1 MIDLAEAILKPDIPR
16 RTGPS
21 ADSFLRDLP
30 EVTAQSIPVI
40 NRWCQPLTPYRVVMA
55 GKPYRLVANLGTAP
69 ETACRIP
76 FGYGSHL
83 AVASLTDRFIERVLA
98 ANYDVEQV
106 NGLPEHQQQLLLE
119 LGFSDF
125 IQTVEEACG
134 MPLTLCP
141 AAEKVDP
148 LNRIDLEF
156 LLVSEEDDFQT
167 RLWLEMPIGEA
178 ERLITHFESSCSVLS
193 NSSNKLPLMVSIK
206 AGWQILYRDEI
217 GGLAKD
223 DIIMLQHSTDHYWA
237 SIQGRAA
244 ASLRSLNGGDFKITS
259 QLFSRVPQAPDDAL
273 IGTEHFHYSESSQ
286 QSEVS
291 MDNQLPNNH
300 QVSSLEDVP
309 LCLVC
314 EVGRLEMPLDSVRQ
328 LGEGSILKIKGD
340 REEVVQV
347 MMNGQKIARGELI
360 KVGDGLGV
368 RLTKLY
374 INE

>member
-30 EVTAQSIPVI
+30 EVNAQSISVI

-55 GKPYRLVANLGTAP
+55 GRPYRLVANLGSAPDTAY
-69 ETACRIP
+69 RIP
-76 FGYGSHL
+76 FGCGGHL
-83 AVASLTDRFIERVLA
+83 AVASLSGRLIERVLA
-98 ANYDVEQV
+98 ADYNIDEV
-106 NGLPEHQQQLLLE
+106 NGLPECQQQLLLE

-125 IQTVEEACG
+125 ILSVEEACG
-134 MPLTLCP
+134 LPLTFRP
-141 AAEKVDP
+141 KTDAVDP

-167 RLWLEMPIGEA
+167 RVWLEMPIAES

-193 NSSNKLPLMVSIK
+193 SSSNNLPLMVSIR

-217 GGLAKD
+217 DNLAKD
-223 DIIMLQHSTDHYWA
+223 DVIMLQHSTDHYWVA
-237 SIQGRAA
+237 IQGRAT
-244 ASLRSLNGGDFKITS
+244 ASLRSLNGGQFKITS
-259 QLFSRVPQAPDDAL
+259 QLFSRVPQAPDDTL
-273 IGTEHFHYSESSQ
+273 IGTEHFHFSESSQ
-286 QSEVS
+286 LPEVS
-291 MDNQLPNNH
+291 MDNQLPNTH
-300 QVSSLEDVP
+300 QSTSLEDVP

-340 REEVVQV
+340 RDEVVQV
-347 MMNGQKIARGELI
+347 VMNGRKIARGELI